1 MSPNPVDHVLAA
13 ALFLLLPLW
22 GAWEFRRFEDAIA
35 EGLESARLSTYRR
48 AMAVEWVLSLAL
60 LGFWRAA
67 GRSFARLGL
76 DFTASVGFWLGG
88 AVAAVAS
95 LLLVAQV
102 LIVVRSEKKLEEV
115 RAQLRSIESMIPRD
129 AREAR
134 AFDALAVTAGVCE
147 EILYRGFLMAYFTAL
162 FGPWPAAGLSTA
174 AFALGHSY
182 QGVSG
187 VLKTGLVGLVMA
199 GLLLLT
205 GALWAPMLLHAAI
218 DLTSGRLARRA
229 LAATPAH

>member
-22 GAWEFRRFEDAIA
+22 GAWEFRRFETAVA
-35 EGLESARLSTYRR
+35 EGREEARLGTYRR
-48 AMAVEWVLSLAL
+48 AMAVEWALSLAL
-60 LGFWRAA
+60 LGFWWAN
-67 GRSFARLGL
+67 GRSVTRLGL
-76 DFTASVGFWLGG
+76 DVPTTTGFWVGG
-88 AVAAVAS
+88 AVAVLAC
-95 LLLVAQV
+95 LLLAAQV
-102 LIVVRSEKKLEEV
+102 LIVVRSEKRLEEV
-115 RAQLRSIESMIPRD
+115 RTQLRPIESMIPRD
-129 AREAR
+129 EREAR

-162 FGPWPAAGLSTA
+162 FGVWSAAGLSTA

-187 VLKTGLVGLVMA
+187 VLKTGAVGLVMA

-229 LAATPAH
+229 LATTPAR